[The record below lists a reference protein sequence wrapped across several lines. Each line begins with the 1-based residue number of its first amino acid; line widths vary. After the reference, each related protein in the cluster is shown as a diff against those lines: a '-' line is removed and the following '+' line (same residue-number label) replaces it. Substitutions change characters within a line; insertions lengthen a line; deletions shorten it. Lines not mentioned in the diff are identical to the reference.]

1 MDVLLGAC
9 RGNAGRQSKDAARER
24 LGLLEGSD
32 PARSGKSASGYSTV
46 CLTDRRD
53 AFWTCNGAA
62 EAGGNFFRGA
72 ATVGESGGTVA
83 VCEFGS
89 ERVLDFRRGA
99 ISGSAG
105 GGESAGEG
113 RREVVAWRSAV
124 EVRSALISLL
134 RQTRR
139 WCRP

>member
-62 EAGGNFFRGA
+62 GNGSNFFRGA
-72 ATVGESGGTVA
+72 ETVGETGGPST

-89 ERVLDFRRGA
+89 ERVFDFRRGA
-99 ISGSAG
+99 ISG
-105 GGESAGEG
+105 
-113 RREVVAWRSAV
+113 RS
-124 EVRSALISLL
+124 EEHTSELQS
-134 RQTRR
+134 QF
-139 WCRP
+139 